1 MPVRKEANK
10 SKKKGPINLSHET
23 DNKTTVTTTTT
34 MKTGLLWMNNVNEQ
48 ISYLIFYTLT
58 FVTVVSKEKGN
69 EGAYFN

>member
-1 MPVRKEANK
+1 
-10 SKKKGPINLSHET
+10 
-23 DNKTTVTTTTT
+23 